1 MFIYVSHS
9 SVQKAQYPSSVY
21 IRALALASDCNL
33 LGWEKLWLQTSS
45 LFQFHILFSI
55 LKLVLICWLK
65 LTSVFVVI
73 NNQRMSAKPLVHT
86 LGPVHIWTFSND
98 QRKVDTMALLT
109 GTRILSLEKIE
120 EEARAEWVYIYIN
133 REFTKCGVVF
143 FSLPINIY
151 RAH

>member
-33 LGWEKLWLQTSS
+33 LGWEKLWLQTSN
-45 LFQFHILFSI
+45 LFQFHILLSI
-55 LKLVLICWLK
+55 LKLVLICWPK

-73 NNQRMSAKPLVHT
+73 NNRRMSTKPLVHT

-98 QRKVDTMALLT
+98 QRKVDTLLT
-109 GTRILSLEKIE
+109 ETRILSLEKIE
-120 EEARAEWVYIYIN
+120 GEAGAEWVYIYIN

-143 FSLPINIY
+143 FSLPRNIY